1 MRSFGP
7 SAHRLRPLLFAGLLA
22 FSVLSANA
30 VIIRDDVPDSAYI
43 ALGSE
48 ANFPASGFIT
58 ASSNGAPL
66 GGTLIDS
73 RFVLTVAH
81 IQGDI
86 IPGVTTFTIGGAAYV
101 IAEQK
106 PHPAFNATGIFE
118 NDINVLRL
126 TAPVLNVTP
135 ATYNTGA
142 PELGSTATTI
152 GYGETGTGLSGSIV
166 GSSGQRRGANN
177 VVDAF
182 GDGVLLPNTSFLADF
197 DNPGNPLDSSLGSPL
212 PLALEGTLA
221 LFDSGGGV
229 YTDFGSGPVLIGL
242 NSFVASRD
250 GTPNNDYGDLFGAT
264 RVALYNDYI
273 AANIPEPAA
282 GALTIVAIA
291 SFGVCWRAAF
301 RGPRSDR

>member
-1 MRSFGP
+1 MAP
-7 SAHRLRPLLFAGLLA
+7 PAG
-22 FSVLSANA
+22 A
-30 VIIRDDVPDSAYI
+30 VIIRTDVADSAYI

-48 ANFPASGFIT
+48 TNFPASGFIT
-58 ASSNGAPL
+58 AASNGAFL
-66 GGTLIDS
+66 GGTLIAS

-86 IPGVTTFTIGGAAYV
+86 IPGVTTFTIGGTAYV

-106 PHPAFNATGIFE
+106 PHPAFNATGLSE

-135 ATYNTGA
+135 AVYNTGS

-152 GYGETGTGLSGSIV
+152 GYGETGTGLSGSIA
-166 GSSGQRRGANN
+166 GSQGQRRGANN
-177 VVDAF
+177 IVDAF
-182 GDGVLLPNTSFLADF
+182 GDGILLPMTAFLADF
-197 DNPGNPLDSSLGSPL
+197 DNPGNPLDSSLGSLL

-229 YTDFGSGPVLIGL
+229 YADFGSGPVLIGL
-242 NSFVASRD
+242 NSFVASVD
-250 GTPNNDYGDLFGAT
+250 GSANNDYGDLFGAT

-282 GALTIVAIA
+282 GTMTILAVVSLSIGRR
-291 SFGVCWRAAF
+291 SAF
-301 RGPRSDR
+301 RQRQLER